1 MIQTQKSSQD
11 HRIQSPQLRKE
22 EEWQGRNLP
31 GAAFFI
37 VDAGF
42 TLEKERNSHTALWDD
57 GYHTFPCSRQHSKSQ
72 AFILQVSP

>member
-22 EEWQGRNLP
+22 DEWRGRNLP

-37 VDAGF
+37 MDVEF
-42 TLEKERNSHTALWDD
+42 TLGKERSHISLME
-57 GYHTFPCSRQHSKSQ
+57 
-72 AFILQVSP
+72 